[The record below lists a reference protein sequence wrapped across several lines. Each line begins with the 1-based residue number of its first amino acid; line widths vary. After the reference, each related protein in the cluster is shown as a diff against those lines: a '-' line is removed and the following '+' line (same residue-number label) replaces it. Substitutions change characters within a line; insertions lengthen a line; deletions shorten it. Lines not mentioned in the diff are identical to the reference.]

1 MPKLLPRMSLLKKIA
16 RGDEKSSSKKTM
28 KSHCVDPSPEV
39 MKEITSP
46 KKKK

>member
-16 RGDEKSSSKKTM
+16 KGDMKSSSK

>member
-16 RGDEKSSSKKTM
+16 KGDEKSPKKSS
-28 KSHCVDPSPEV
+28 SHCIDPSPEV